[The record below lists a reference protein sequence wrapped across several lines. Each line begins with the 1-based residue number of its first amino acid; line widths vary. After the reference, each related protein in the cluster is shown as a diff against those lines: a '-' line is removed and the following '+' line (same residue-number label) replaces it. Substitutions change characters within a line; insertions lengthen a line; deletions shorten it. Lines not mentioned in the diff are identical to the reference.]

1 VSSRGRLVAA
11 LAIIVAGVL
20 LAAALAVPWLDRQTL
35 QLQSDQQLLGCL
47 QAAQDSTNVA
57 AATSRCL
64 ELDAQRQARLRA
76 R

>member
-1 VSSRGRLVAA
+1 MSGRARLVAA
-11 LAIIVAGVL
+11 LAILVAGVL
-20 LAAALAVPWLDRQTL
+20 LAGALAVPWLDRQTL

-47 QAAQDSTNVA
+47 QAAQDSTNVT